1 MVVQHNIGALTAY
14 RNLGINQG
22 GLNGNLEKLS
32 SGYRINRAGDDA
44 AGLAISENMRAQI
57 RGLNQAARNAQEA
70 VGLIKTAEG
79 GLTEIHAMLQR
90 MTTLATQGANGTYN
104 SVAQKNIQ
112 AEVDELLEEI
122 DRISANTNFNGVYTL
137 KGAASTQLQIGT
149 TAPEIMTVEARD
161 MSSAILGGSLNV
173 TGVSAAN
180 AAMSTIR
187 TAINTVSEF
196 RAELGAKQ
204 DRLEFTYNN
213 LYVTA
218 ENLTDAESRIRD
230 TDMPEEI
237 TAFTSITVYAG
248 TGKCSAA
255 ERIKPSAVMQCKQR
269 L

>member
-22 GLNGNLEKLS
+22 GLNGKLEKLS

-90 MTTLATQGANGTYN
+90 MSTLATQGANGTYN

-112 AEVDELLEEI
+112 AEVDELLDEI

-237 TAFTSITVYAG
+237 TAFTKNNILVQASQSMLAQ
-248 TGKCSAA
+248 AN
-255 ERIKPSAVMQCKQR
+255 AVPQSVLSLLQ
-269 L
+269 

>member
-104 SVAQKNIQ
+104 RVKKKNIQ
-112 AEVDELLEEI
+112 ARNFFFRKKQESYQKEKNVQDIQDLMKLSDWGYCEFKKRNDEKINLLK
-122 DRISANTNFNGVYTL
+122 NFF
-137 KGAASTQLQIGT
+137 KI
-149 TAPEIMTVEARD
+149 
-161 MSSAILGGSLNV
+161 
-173 TGVSAAN
+173 
-180 AAMSTIR
+180 
-187 TAINTVSEF
+187 
-196 RAELGAKQ
+196 
-204 DRLEFTYNN
+204 
-213 LYVTA
+213 
-218 ENLTDAESRIRD
+218 
-230 TDMPEEI
+230 
-237 TAFTSITVYAG
+237 
-248 TGKCSAA
+248 
-255 ERIKPSAVMQCKQR
+255 
-269 L
+269 

>member
-137 KGAASTQLQIGT
+137 KGVASTQLQIGT
-149 TAPEIMTVEARD
+149 TAPEIMTIEARD

-180 AAMSTIR
+180 AAMFTIR

-237 TAFTSITVYAG
+237 TAFTKNNILVQASQSMLAQ
-248 TGKCSAA
+248 AN
-255 ERIKPSAVMQCKQR
+255 AVPQSVLSLLQ
-269 L
+269 